1 MKKFLLL
8 MVSVVFMFAFE
19 WSGKVNWAIS
29 YNAAKNIAAKEH
41 KLVMVDIA
49 LTNCPPCRYLASQV
63 YTNDKV
69 ANYINKHF
77 VPVFFLADKDAVPLE
92 VQNYFT
98 GSTPTIMFIKPN
110 GELFTY
116 FIGAK
121 RPNDFLATLKEIE
134 SKYERKK

>member
-8 MVSVVFMFAFE
+8 MVSVVSIFAFE

-49 LTNCPPCRYLASQV
+49 LTHCPPCRYLASKV

-69 ANYINKHF
+69 AKFINKNF
-77 VPVFFLADKDAVPLE
+77 VPVLFLADKDAVPLE

-110 GELFTY
+110 GQLVTY
-116 FIGAK
+116 FIGA
-121 RPNDFLATLKEIE
+121 RTPNDFLAILKEIKK
-134 SKYERKK
+134 KYEAEK

>member
-77 VPVFFLADKDAVPLE
+77 VPVFFLADKDSIPLE

-121 RPNDFLATLKEIE
+121 RPNDFLATLKEVE
-134 SKYERKK
+134 SKYERKQ